1 MKSHFTLWA
10 VAVTMAAVAF
20 LVYVSR
26 NAPADNTAVDG
37 NALVAE
43 AINLLADDVSVLK
56 HNTQA
61 AIRAAAVYVERG
73 DVASAQGAFV
83 LAVQFKREQ
92 NLEGAE
98 SHFKRAIAL
107 DPTWSWPYAGL
118 GDLLGRHSFQRRE
131 EAMEVLQK
139 AVALDPE
146 WGRPHS
152 IMAVILRA
160 ERKFEAARIEAE
172 KALKYMPEQ
181 LATLNNYANILMDL
195 DRYEEAEVYLK
206 KAIDYFPEQA
216 KPYYNLACLY
226 SLRNRP
232 DESIE
237 LLKEAFKRSDSLR
250 QEASVDG
257 DLQPLLGLPNFEA
270 LLDRDTPQP

>member
-1 MKSHFTLWA
+1 MKGHFTLWA
-10 VAVTMAAVAF
+10 LAVIMVAIAF
-20 LVYVSR
+20 LVYLSR
-26 NAPADNTAVDG
+26 NAPADGTAAEGD
-37 NALVAE
+37 ALVAE
-43 AINLLADDVSVLK
+43 AIALLADDVSVLK
-56 HNTQA
+56 HDTQA
-61 AIRAAAVYVERG
+61 AIRAASVYVERG
-73 DVASAQGAFV
+73 DVASAEGAFV

-98 SHFKRAIAL
+98 SHFKRSITLA
-107 DPTWSWPYAGL
+107 PTWSWPYAGL

-139 AVALDPE
+139 AADLDPE

-160 ERKFEAARIEAE
+160 ERKFEAARVEAE
-172 KALKYMPEQ
+172 KALQYMPDQ

-206 KAIDYFPEQA
+206 KAIDNFPEQA

-232 DESIE
+232 DESIDM
-237 LLKEAFKRSDSLR
+237 LKEAFQRSDSLR
-250 QEASVDG
+250 QEASNDG
-257 DLQPLLGLPNFEA
+257 DLQPLLGLPGFEA
-270 LLDRDTPQP
+270 LLDRDTPPS